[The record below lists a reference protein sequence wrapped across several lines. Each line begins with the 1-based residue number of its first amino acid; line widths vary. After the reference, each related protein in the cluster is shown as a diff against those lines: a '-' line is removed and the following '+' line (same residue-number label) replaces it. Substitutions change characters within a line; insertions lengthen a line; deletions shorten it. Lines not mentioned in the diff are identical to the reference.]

1 MGAVAL
7 DLLVAGDG
15 AEDDLGEALAGEG
28 PEADAANWSSVLYK
42 GQGLVFGVEHLQFNI
57 IFW

>member
-7 DLLVAGDG
+7 DLLVAGYG

-28 PEADAANWSSVLYK
+28 PETNAANWSPVLYK
-42 GQGLVFGVEHLQFNI
+42 GQGLVFGVEDLQFKI
-57 IFW
+57 IF